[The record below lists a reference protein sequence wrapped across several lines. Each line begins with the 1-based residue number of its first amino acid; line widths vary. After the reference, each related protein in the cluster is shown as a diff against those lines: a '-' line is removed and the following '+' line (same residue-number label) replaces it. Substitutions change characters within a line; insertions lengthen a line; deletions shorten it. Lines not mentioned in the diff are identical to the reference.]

1 MDTWLENEMKD
12 ILDTFENQEAFNTGV
27 RGISGGFARAEY
39 QEMFEDFF
47 YFELRWGVQSDC
59 QNSVNTE
66 QYKIPVGIVANK
78 NLDILTKVQMIESA

>member
-39 QEMFEDFF
+39 EEMEDDYF
-47 YFELRWGVQSDC
+47 YFGLRWGVQSDC
-59 QNSVNTE
+59 SNHVNVE
-66 QYKIPVGIVANK
+66 QYKIPVGIVANR
-78 NLDILTKVQMIESA
+78 NLDTLTKVQMIENA